1 MNCVTCKSRNGADV
15 PATTMLAYEG
25 ELVRLHHTINR
36 LIAVIIVLAVLM
48 AGMAIGFFVYET
60 QFEEVTT
67 DAVQTISAEQ
77 NGDGSNVVN
86 GGDITVEPLAE
97 EQGLSVQWTKELVYR
112 EQEQLFRGLGIK

>member
-1 MNCVTCKSRNGADV
+1 MNCATCKSGNGTGV

-48 AGMAIGFFVYET
+48 AGMAIGFFVYEA

-97 EQGLSVQWTKELVYR
+97 EQGLSVQWTKELVYLA
-112 EQEQLFRGLGIK
+112 QEQLFRGLGIK